1 MRIELL
7 GNESEQ
13 LGRQSKQRKRRA
25 RVESGGCESR
35 HVPDHFESSLVRG
48 AAAVSL
54 DYALRDAGRRLRRAV
69 EWRLFATGLVR
80 PARRR
85 VRAV

>member
-35 HVPDHFESSLVRG
+35 HV
-48 AAAVSL
+48 
-54 DYALRDAGRRLRRAV
+54 
-69 EWRLFATGLVR
+69 
-80 PARRR
+80 
-85 VRAV
+85 